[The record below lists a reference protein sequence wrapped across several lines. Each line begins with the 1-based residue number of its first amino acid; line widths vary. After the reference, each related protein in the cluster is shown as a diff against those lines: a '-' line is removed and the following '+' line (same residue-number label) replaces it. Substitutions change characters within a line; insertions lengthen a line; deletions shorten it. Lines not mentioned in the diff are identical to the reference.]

1 MCYFVF
7 VGLPEAQQPL
17 LVERITKAGFEVRG
31 TSNSAVRAAFPK
43 NDVVSV
49 ITRGGCS
56 CDICG
61 EPTPAF
67 DEDAERAKYQKKNWS
82 PAKIERAILGKRP
95 LERPVFASFRDSFVQ
110 VLHASG
116 AARLLA
122 HSFSGDVET
131 EDVTVRGSRPLP
143 LDQYLQDG
151 GAYEVDVI
159 HNVRA
164 G

>member
-7 VGLPEAQQPL
+7 VGLPEAQQPM
-17 LVERITKAGFEVRG
+17 LVERLTKAGFEVRG

-56 CDICG
+56 CDIWG
-61 EPTPAF
+61 EPAPAF
-67 DEDAERAKYQKKNWS
+67 DEHAERAKYQKKNWS

-95 LERPVFASFRDSFVQ
+95 LERPVFASFRDCFVQ
-110 VLHASG
+110 VLHDSG

-122 HSFSGDVET
+122 HSFSGDAET
-131 EDVTVRGSRPLP
+131 EDVTVRGSRPLS

-151 GAYEVDVI
+151 GAYESDVV
-159 HNVRA
+159 HHVQA